1 MSFVNAVFSPH
12 MSVFSPHMS
21 VFSPHMSAIGLQV
34 IEFKYVFI
42 PELIELIEQDR
53 RYALFDENLE

>member
-12 MSVFSPHMS
+12 MS
-21 VFSPHMSAIGLQV
+21 AIGLQG
-34 IEFKYVFI
+34 IEVKRVFL

-53 RYALFDENLE
+53 RYALFDEISE